1 MSPSLIS
8 HSLDLRR
15 LRNEGY
21 SLEIRGGYLLVHD
34 VPYVDE
40 ARQVQFGVLI
50 SPLTLTGDRT
60 TRPVDHVVNFVG
72 SAPCDRNGVLLSQI
86 INQTVDQVLAE
97 GLLSNHVFSSKPP
110 EGYADYYEK
119 MTSYIRMLSAPA
131 SAINPSVTCTP
142 FRLVGGED
150 EESPFAYL
158 DTASSRAGIEIISQ
172 KFRGYRVAIV
182 GLGGTGSYVLDLVS
196 KTPVA
201 EIHLYDG
208 DLFLQHNAFRAPGA
222 ATIDTLR
229 RAPLKVAHF
238 SEVYGSMHRGVI
250 PHGYYLDA
258 DNAEELAVFD
268 FVFLALDGGPSK
280 ARLVEMLVR
289 FGVAFVDAG
298 MGLDLTDGSIGGVLR
313 VTTSSDRNRDDH
325 HEKNRIPF
333 VDGRVDDAY
342 DQNIQVADL
351 NALSAALA
359 VVKWKKTIGA
369 YRDFEREHHSTF
381 TLDGNQLLNEDLA
394 S

>member
-1 MSPSLIS
+1 MSRSLIS
-8 HSLDLRR
+8 LSLDLRR

-21 SLEIRGGYLLVHD
+21 SLEICGGYLLVRD

-40 ARQVQFGVLI
+40 ARKVQFGVLI

-60 TRPVDHVVNFVG
+60 ARPADHVVHFAG
-72 SAPCDRNGVLLSQI
+72 SAPCDRNGAPLNQI

-131 SAINPSVTCTP
+131 SAIDPSVTSTP
-142 FRLVGGED
+142 FRLVGVED
-150 EESPFAYL
+150 EESPFAYV
-158 DTASSRAGIEIISQ
+158 DTASSRVGIEFVSQ

-182 GLGGTGSYVLDLVS
+182 GLGGTGSYILDLVS

-208 DLFLQHNAFRAPGA
+208 DQFLQHNAFRAPGA
-222 ATIDTLR
+222 ATVDTLR
-229 RAPLKVAHF
+229 RALLKVVHF
-238 SEVYGSMHRGVI
+238 AEVYGSMHRGVI
-250 PHGYYLDA
+250 PHGYYLCGE
-258 DNAEELAVFD
+258 NANELAVFD
-268 FVFLALDGGPSK
+268 FVFLAVDGGASK
-280 ARLVEMLVR
+280 APLVEILER
-289 FGVAFVDAG
+289 SGVAFVDTG

-313 VTTSSDRNRDDH
+313 VTTSTDGSRDDH
-325 HEKNRIPF
+325 HQKNRIPF
-333 VDGRVDDAY
+333 TDGRIDDEY

-351 NALSAALA
+351 NALNAAFA
-359 VVKWKKTIGA
+359 VVKWKKTINV
-369 YRDFEREHHSTF
+369 YRDLEREHHSTF
-381 TLDGNQLLNEDLA
+381 TLDGNHLLNEDLA